1 MVRALVEL
9 ATLGLVTPSE
19 GCGPPGIPHV
29 RTSPRSGLCSLP
41 LRSARVLTPDG
52 AAGVVGAEGG
62 IIAEGLQGRGFSEGQ
77 CSCGGSSALAGAWR
91 ADGALAVQEGGSAG
105 DTRCHGGGPGR
116 PSRGHSG
123 CLWEQNPGRPW
134 AGASQTLAPFISTT
148 PAKARVL
155 DDPQKGAPAGTGGLA
170 VICRASA
177 QNPHSELGRGYWGSE
192 QILAALTKVTEHQVR
207 VTSSVL
213 PVIIPSFP
221 LQSARVWR
229 EVALGLVMGLC
240 PLISGFSS

>member
-1 MVRALVEL
+1 MWATWYSPCQDEPTLRTLLSALE
-9 ATLGLVTPSE
+9 
-19 GCGPPGIPHV
+19 
-29 RTSPRSGLCSLP
+29 
-41 LRSARVLTPDG
+41 RSARVLTPDG

-105 DTRCHGGGPGR
+105 DTRCHGGVQEGPAVATVAACGNRTQGGPG
-116 PSRGHSG
+116 P
-123 CLWEQNPGRPW
+123 
-134 AGASQTLAPFISTT
+134 A
-148 PAKARVL
+148 PAKHWLPSSPPPLPRPARVM
-155 DDPQKGAPAGTGGLA
+155 DDPQKGTPAGTGGLA

-213 PVIIPSFP
+213 PVIIPSCP
-221 LQSARVWR
+221 LQSARVVGSSLR
-229 EVALGLVMGLC
+229 FGHGSVPTYFRFQQLICPGVRPGRAVA
-240 PLISGFSS
+240 FSP